1 MSACVETM
9 FSVREMPWHKQGI
22 IIEDAPTSADA
33 IRLAGLDWTVEP
45 VPVYTENGILIPH
58 YKANR
63 RSSDG
68 KILGI
73 VSDRYQIIQNNEAFD
88 FIDALLG
95 AGITFETAGSL
106 LSGKRV
112 WLLVRLEGTKFFG
125 EEFIPYLVFTNTH
138 DGTGAVK
145 VALVDVRVV
154 CMNTLNLALSTAKR
168 SWTCVH
174 KGDIQSKLHEAEVT
188 LLNVRNYQEEFE
200 KELEDLKLARIG
212 KDDVVEMIAKIIPI
226 DENEKSELKIRRLND
241 QRDEFLHMIQHP
253 CPDVHQGVQYPCQ
266 VALHK
271 LADHIE
277 QTSDR
282 QTKSYN
288 ENLFMSVVDGN
299 KIIDLSYALAK
310 KKLAA

>member
-1 MSACVETM
+1 MASCVETM

-73 VSDRYQIIQNNEAFD
+73 VSDRYQIIQNDEAFD

-106 LSGKRV
+106 LSGKRI

-200 KELEDLKLARIG
+200 RELEDLKLARIT

-226 DENEKSELKIRRLND
+226 DENEKSELKIRRLNN
-241 QRDEFLHMIQHP
+241 QRDEFLYRYEEA
-253 CPDVHQGVQYPCQ
+253 PDLQGVEHSLYRFVNAASDFATHRIP
-266 VALHK
+266 
-271 LADHIE
+271 
-277 QTSDR
+277 DR